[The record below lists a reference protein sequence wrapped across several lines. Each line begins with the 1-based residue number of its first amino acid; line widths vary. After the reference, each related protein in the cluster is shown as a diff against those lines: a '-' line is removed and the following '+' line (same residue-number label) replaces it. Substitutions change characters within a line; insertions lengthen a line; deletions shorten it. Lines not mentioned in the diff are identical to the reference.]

1 MRRVKIAT
9 QCVHFEASGDPFD
22 AVSPPIYQTATF
34 RQPTASEFSEY
45 DYTRTANPTRT
56 LVEEQLAALEGG
68 IYACA
73 FSSGM
78 AAITALTRL
87 LKIGEHIIVGNDL
100 YGGTVRLLD
109 QVLSRAGI
117 CVRYIDTTD
126 IEEVRA
132 SLKERIRLVLIETP
146 TNPLLRIC
154 DVKALAQ
161 LAHSAG
167 ATLAVDNTMLSP
179 CFQQPLAL
187 GADVVIHSAT
197 KFLCGH
203 SDVTAGALVTNDAQ
217 LHRQLAFQQNA
228 EGAGLSPFES
238 WLLLR
243 GMKTLA
249 LRVSRQNASANT
261 IAHFL
266 SQHPAVKD
274 VYYPGLT
281 NHPGYQLQRA
291 QATGDGAVISFTT
304 GDASLAERFVS
315 ATQLFDIAVS
325 FGSVG
330 SIISLPAKLSHA
342 SIPQSLKERI
352 APPPDLVRLSI
363 GIEDVDDLIDD
374 LAQAFDVAAD
384 GGFWRRPKSH
394 EPNVSSSP
402 NELKATRS

>member
-1 MRRVKIAT
+1 MKTAT
-9 QCVHFEASGDPFD
+9 QCVHLKARKDPFD
-22 AVSPPIYQTATF
+22 AISPPIYQTATF
-34 RQPTASEFSEY
+34 RQATASEFGEY

-56 LVEEQLAALEGG
+56 LVEQQLAALEGG
-68 IYACA
+68 THACA

-87 LKIGEHIIVGNDL
+87 LKVGDHIIAGNDL

-109 QVLSRAGI
+109 QVLSRVGI
-117 CVRYIDTTD
+117 CVSYVDTTD
-126 IEEVRA
+126 LEEVRG
-132 SLKERIRLVLIETP
+132 SFTQRTKLVLVETP
-146 TNPLLRIC
+146 TNPMLRIC
-154 DVKALAQ
+154 DINALAQ
-161 LAHSAG
+161 FAHSAD
-167 ATLAVDNTMLSP
+167 AILAVDNTMLSP
-179 CFQQPLAL
+179 CFQQPLSL

-203 SDVTAGALVTNDAQ
+203 SDVTAGALLTNDAQ
-217 LHRQLAFQQNA
+217 LHRQLASQQNA

-261 IAHFL
+261 ITHFL
-266 SQHPAVKD
+266 SRQSAVKK
-274 VYYPGLT
+274 VYYPGLR
-281 NHPGYQLQRA
+281 NHPGYQLHRA

-304 GDASLAERFVS
+304 GDSRLSERFVS

-330 SIISLPAKLSHA
+330 STISMPAKMSHA

-374 LAQAFDVAAD
+374 LAQAFDVAAN
-384 GGFWRRPKSH
+384 GGPQQRPKSR
-394 EPNVSSSP
+394 EPHVSRVP
-402 NELKATRS
+402 IAG

>member
-1 MRRVKIAT
+1 MRRVKTAT
-9 QCVHFEASGDPFD
+9 RCVHFEARRDPFD
-22 AVSPPIYQTATF
+22 AISPPIYQTATF
-34 RQPTASEFSEY
+34 RQPTASEPGEY

-56 LVEEQLAALEGG
+56 LIEQQLVALEGG
-68 IYACA
+68 SQACA
-73 FSSGM
+73 FASGM

-87 LKIGEHIIVGNDL
+87 LKAGEHIIAGNDL

-117 CVRYIDTTD
+117 CVSYVDTTD
-126 IEEVRA
+126 LEQVRA
-132 SLKERIRLVLIETP
+132 SFTQRTRLVLIETP

-154 DVKALAQ
+154 DIKALAQ

-167 ATLAVDNTMLSP
+167 AILAVDNTMLSP
-179 CFQQPLAL
+179 CFQQPLML

-203 SDVTAGALVTNDAQ
+203 SDVSAGALITKDAG
-217 LHRQLAFQQNA
+217 LHRRLAFQQNA

-243 GMKTLA
+243 GMKTLS
-249 LRVSRQNASANT
+249 LRVSRQNTSAHA
-261 IAHFL
+261 ISHFL
-266 SQHPAVKD
+266 SQHWAVKE

-281 NHPGYQLQRA
+281 NHPGYQLHRA

-304 GDASLAERFVS
+304 GDASLSRRFVA
-315 ATQLFDIAVS
+315 ATRLFDIAVS

-330 SIISLPAKLSHA
+330 SVISLPAKMSHA

-352 APPPDLVRLSI
+352 APPLDLVRLSI
-363 GIEDVDDLIDD
+363 GIEDVDDLLDD
-374 LAQAFDVAAD
+374 LVQAFNVTVH
-384 GGFWRRPKSH
+384 RQSRS
-394 EPNVSSSP
+394 EPASMKRFIRD
-402 NELKATRS
+402 ERG

>member
-1 MRRVKIAT
+1 MRRVKTAT
-9 QCVHFEASGDPFD
+9 QCVRGGASRDPFG
-22 AVSPPIYQTATF
+22 AISPPIYQTATF
-34 RQPTASEFSEY
+34 RQPAASEFGEY

-56 LVEEQLAALEGG
+56 LLEQQLATLEGG
-68 IYACA
+68 LHACA

-87 LKIGEHIIVGNDL
+87 LRTGDHIIAGNDL

-117 CVRYIDTTD
+117 CVSYVDTTD
-126 IEEVRA
+126 LEEVRG
-132 SLKERIRLVLIETP
+132 SLTGRTRLALIETP

-154 DVKALAQ
+154 DIKAIAQ
-161 LAHSAG
+161 LVHSTG
-167 ATLAVDNTMLSP
+167 AILAVDNSMLSP

-203 SDVTAGALVTNDAQ
+203 SDVTAGALITNDPGLYQ
-217 LHRQLAFQQNA
+217 HLAFQQNA

-249 LRVSRQNASANT
+249 LRLAHQSVSARA

-266 SQHPAVKD
+266 SHHPDVKSI
-274 VYYPGLT
+274 YYPGLA
-281 NHPGYQLQRA
+281 NHRGYQLHRA
-291 QATGDGAVISFTT
+291 QATGDGAVITFTT
-304 GDASLAERFVS
+304 GDRSRSERFVS

-325 FGSVG
+325 FGSVR
-330 SIISLPAKLSHA
+330 STVSLPAAMSHA
-342 SIPQSLKERI
+342 SIPPSLKEKM

-363 GIEDVDDLIDD
+363 GIEDVNDLLDDLT
-374 LAQAFDVAAD
+374 QAFDAMAD
-384 GGFWRRPKSH
+384 RQRPAPK
-394 EPNVSSSP
+394 P
-402 NELKATRS
+402 TRVC

>member
-1 MRRVKIAT
+1 VR
-9 QCVHFEASGDPFD
+9 CGASRDPFG
-22 AVSPPIYQTATF
+22 AISPPIYQTATF
-34 RQPTASEFSEY
+34 HQPAASEFGEY

-56 LVEEQLAALEGG
+56 LLEQQLATLEGG
-68 IYACA
+68 LHACA

-87 LKIGEHIIVGNDL
+87 LRTGDHIIAGNDL

-117 CVRYIDTTD
+117 CVSYIDTTD
-126 IEEVRA
+126 LEEVRG
-132 SLKERIRLVLIETP
+132 SLTERTKLALIETP

-154 DVKALAQ
+154 DIKALAQ
-161 LAHSAG
+161 LVHSAG
-167 ATLAVDNTMLSP
+167 AILAVDNSMLSP

-203 SDVTAGALVTNDAQ
+203 SDVTAGALITNDAQ
-217 LHRQLAFQQNA
+217 LFQQLAFQQNA

-249 LRVSRQNASANT
+249 LRVAHQSASAGA
-261 IAHFL
+261 IADFL
-266 SQHPAVKD
+266 SRHPAIKN

-281 NHPGYQLQRA
+281 DHHGHQLHRS
-291 QATGDGAVISFTT
+291 QATGDGAVITFTT
-304 GDASLAERFVS
+304 GDTSLSERFVS

-325 FGSVG
+325 FGSVH
-330 SIISLPAKLSHA
+330 STISLPAAMSHA
-342 SIPQSLKERI
+342 SIPQPLKERM

-363 GIEDVDDLIDD
+363 GIEDADDLVDDVAEALHVMADR
-374 LAQAFDVAAD
+374 QAHA
-384 GGFWRRPKSH
+384 RKP
-394 EPNVSSSP
+394 
-402 NELKATRS
+402 TRVY

>member
-1 MRRVKIAT
+1 MKTAT
-9 QCVHFEASGDPFD
+9 RCVHCERNGDPFN
-22 AVSPPIYQTATF
+22 AISPPIYQTATF
-34 RQPTASEFSEY
+34 RQPTASEFGEY

-56 LVEEQLAALEGG
+56 LVEQQLATLEGG
-68 IYACA
+68 NHACA

-87 LKIGEHIIVGNDL
+87 LRSGDHIIAGDDL

-109 QVLSRAGI
+109 QVLSRAG
-117 CVRYIDTTD
+117 VSVSYVDTTD
-126 IEEVRA
+126 AEEVRT
-132 SLKERIRLVLIETP
+132 SLTERTRLLLIETP

-154 DVKALAQ
+154 DINALAQ

-167 ATLAVDNTMLSP
+167 AILAVDNTMLSP

-187 GADVVIHSAT
+187 GADVVTHSAT

-203 SDVTAGALVTNDAQ
+203 SDVTAGALVTNNAQ

-249 LRVSRQNASANT
+249 LRVLRQNASANT
-261 IAHFL
+261 IAQFL
-266 SQHPAVKD
+266 SRYSAVKD

-281 NHPGYQLQRA
+281 NHPGYQLHRA
-291 QATGDGAVISFTT
+291 QANGDGAVISFTT
-304 GDASLAERFVS
+304 GDASFSERFASV
-315 ATQLFDIAVS
+315 TQLFDIAVS
-325 FGSVG
+325 FGSVR
-330 SIISLPAKLSHA
+330 STISLPAKMSHA

-352 APPPDLVRLSI
+352 APPSDLVRLSI

-374 LAQAFDVAAD
+374 LAQAFDGIVN
-384 GGFWRRPKSH
+384 RQSVLR
-394 EPNVSSSP
+394 EPIG
-402 NELKATRS
+402 AC